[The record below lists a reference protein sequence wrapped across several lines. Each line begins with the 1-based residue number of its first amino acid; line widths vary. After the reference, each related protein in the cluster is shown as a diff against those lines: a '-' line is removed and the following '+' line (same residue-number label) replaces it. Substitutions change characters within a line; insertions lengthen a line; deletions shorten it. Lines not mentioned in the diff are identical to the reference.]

1 MTMFRMGSLEA
12 DRHIKKVFEEN
23 VKLFVPI
30 IEENYVLMQNKNG
43 ISSRGWYSSFIL
55 YSS

>member
-23 VKLFVPI
+23 VKLCVPI
-30 IEENYVLMQNKNG
+30 IEENYVLIQNKN
-43 ISSRGWYSSFIL
+43 
-55 YSS
+55 